1 MQRTTLTLMTSATLL
16 AGCAAAPL
24 NAPEAAAIMI
34 TANPPGDDCVFVGE
48 VRGSQGNF
56 WTAEFTKD
64 EDLIIGAR
72 NELRNA
78 AYELGANYVQLELEN
93 QSHNTADH
101 STGGVYSSVVIGNAY
116 RCHGAFRVTDA
127 EAE

>member
-1 MQRTTLTLMTSATLL
+1 MHATILSLTTLAALL

-24 NAPEAAAIMI
+24 STPEAGNILV
-34 TANPPGDDCVFVGE
+34 TSNPPGEHCVFVGE
-48 VRGSQGNF
+48 VRGGQGNF

-78 AYELGANYVQLELEN
+78 AYALGANFVQLELEN

-116 RCHGAFRVTDA
+116 QCNGAFRPVDA
-127 EAE
+127 RAE

>member
-1 MQRTTLTLMTSATLL
+1 MLNRTILPLAVVAFA

-24 NAPEAAAIMI
+24 QNPAAAGIMI
-34 TANPPGDDCVFVGE
+34 SRNTPANECRFVGE

-64 EDLIIGAR
+64 EDLVVGAR
-72 NELRNA
+72 NRLRDQ
-78 AYELGANYVQLELEN
+78 AYQMGANYIQVELEN

-101 STGGVYSSVVIGNAY
+101 SLGGVYSSVVIGNAFF
-116 RCHGAFRVTDA
+116 CPPGAGRSSVGT
-127 EAE
+127 